1 MISFKC
7 PQCAHGYRVD
17 AQFAGKKVRCKQ
29 CQAVITVPKPAAG
42 GAAKTAADSVAAFN
56 LLLQELSQ
64 YERQAPALDI
74 EAK

>member
-7 PQCAHGYRVD
+7 PQCAHAYRVD
-17 AQFAGKKVRCKQ
+17 AQLAGKKVRCKQ

-42 GAAKTAADSVAAFN
+42 GVARTLGDSVAAFN

-64 YERQAPALDI
+64 YERQAPALDVDT
-74 EAK
+74 K